1 MKITMTAIIEREHA
15 RLYTK
20 SKKNAQRFYIQK
32 AKKINP
38 VYVRNTES
46 SLEK

>member
-1 MKITMTAIIEREHA
+1 MTLTSAVKNGSKYGPA
-15 RLYTK
+15 RIKQVRDTE
-20 SKKNAQRFYIQK
+20 K

-46 SLEK
+46 SLEQ